1 MRDRFDPGRLLLG
14 GHRGNP
20 AEHPE
25 NTLASFMS
33 AIEIGVQ
40 VIECDVHLTRDGRLA
55 VIHDHTLERTTNGS
69 GAVAV
74 LTMAELKELDAGG
87 GQRIPELAEVLE
99 LAHGKVGV
107 AIEVKSLPVK
117 YPGIEETL
125 VKALRD
131 ADMAQDS
138 AVISFDHRVVR
149 RVRELDQDVVG
160 GVLVA
165 GRPLLLQELLLWADA
180 EVYSPHWSFV
190 DSETVAEVHRA
201 GAVIGVWTVDDEET
215 LERCRGLGIDAVY
228 TNRPRRLK
236 EALELEPP
244 G

>member
-1 MRDRFDPGRLLLG
+1 MRDRFTPGKLLLG

-25 NTLASFMS
+25 NTLASFAS
-33 AIEIGVQ
+33 AIELGVE

-69 GAVAV
+69 GFVGM
-74 LTMAELKELDAGG
+74 LTMAELQELDAGG
-87 GQRIPELAEVLE
+87 GQRIPELAEVLG
-99 LAHGKVGV
+99 LARGKAGV
-107 AIEVKSLPVK
+107 AVEVKGLSVR
-117 YPGIEETL
+117 YPGIEEKL
-125 VKALRD
+125 VNALQD
-131 ADMAQDS
+131 AGMARDS

-149 RVRELDQDVVG
+149 RVRELSRDIVG

-165 GRPLLLQELLLWADA
+165 GRPLLLQELLRWADA

-201 GAVIGVWTVDDEET
+201 GAVIGVWTVDDT
-215 LERCRGLGIDAVY
+215 QTFERCRGLGIDAVY
-228 TNRPRRLK
+228 SNRPRRLI
-236 EALELEPP
+236 EALASEPT

>member
-1 MRDRFDPGRLLLG
+1 VRDRFTPAKLLLG

-25 NTLASFMS
+25 NTLASFAS
-33 AIEIGVQ
+33 AIEIGVE

-55 VIHDHTLERTTNGS
+55 VIHDHTLERTTNGRGPV
-69 GAVAV
+69 GA
-74 LTMAELKELDAGG
+74 LTMAELQELDAGG
-87 GQRIPELAEVLE
+87 GQRIPELAEVLG

-117 YPGIEETL
+117 YPGIEEKL
-125 VKALRD
+125 VNVLRD
-131 ADMAQDS
+131 SGMARDS

-149 RVRELDQDVVG
+149 RVRELSQDVVG

-165 GRPLLLQELLLWADA
+165 GRPLLLQELLRWADA

-201 GAVIGVWTVDDEET
+201 GAVIGVWTVDDKET
-215 LERCRGLGIDAVY
+215 LERCRVLGVDAVY
-228 TNRPRRLK
+228 TNRPRRLL
-236 EALELEPP
+236 EAMVGEP

>member
-1 MRDRFDPGRLLLG
+1 MALTTAVSDSGRYD
-14 GHRGNP
+14 
-20 AEHPE
+20 
-25 NTLASFMS
+25 
-33 AIEIGVQ
+33 I
-40 VIECDVHLTRDGRLA
+40 VIEQPPVNAFSIGLLRDLTEAVRSLPEQARVVVLRSVGR
-55 VIHDHTLERTTNGS
+55 GFC
-69 GAVAV
+69 
-74 LTMAELKELDAGG
+74 GG
-87 GQRIPELAEVLE
+87 GDVKEVQSLPGFEGILGHGRYSLE
-99 LAHGKVGV
+99 VGV